1 MFKCCG
7 ISKPDPLNPP
17 HRGTLNVRT
26 EKTELLLVLFPMR
39 GDSERGFVC
48 FQQLLIKERKL
59 FFGRNC
65 MFNLT
70 TNANNKSDDTD
81 KDETDINYQNNNK
94 SNQNNE
100 INNDEANI
108 GIEKE
113 NEKVLKFI
121 DFKKKIKG
129 HHTIGK
135 ISSSSYYVE
144 EDARI
149 EFLAQELTKNEDITS
164 VGVVNK
170 KQELI
175 GIIVKKELF
184 DLLGRPYGRDVY
196 YYKTV
201 SLIVKEARM
210 FRFNENIYSVGDK
223 LAEELYQTETKY
235 YLLET
240 GDGKFAGA
248 FSTKDLLMYL
258 SEMSQ
263 RDIRFATDIQSRII
277 QEKNFENHRCKLFGA
292 SKMAKGV
299 GGDFYAVK
307 KYNDT
312 NWVITICDVSG
323 KGVPAAL
330 VTAVIGGIFGVY
342 DLNDGLKPFILKL
355 NKYLFDT
362 FQLQKYATGI
372 FIDFNETTGEATV
385 YDCGHG
391 HLYLFR
397 RSTFSKLKMKNGNLP
412 LGISM
417 DVNPVGNK
425 LKLKKGDLI
434 LSFTDGIDEQS
445 NAEGED
451 YGIKRMVP
459 IIAKNLNKGL
469 KAIKDEIFADV
480 KAFRKNQPQHDDMT
494 LIMMKYEG

>member
-1 MFKCCG
+1 M
-7 ISKPDPLNPP
+7 L
-17 HRGTLNVRT
+17 
-26 EKTELLLVLFPMR
+26 
-39 GDSERGFVC
+39 
-48 FQQLLIKERKL
+48 
-59 FFGRNC
+59 
-65 MFNLT
+65 NLT
-70 TNANNKSDDTD
+70 TNTNNKSDETD
-81 KDETDINYQNNNK
+81 KSETDINYQNNNIDI
-94 SNQNNE
+94 QNNE
-100 INNDEANI
+100 INYNDTHI
-108 GIEKE
+108 SIEK
-113 NEKVLKFI
+113 EKVLKFI
-121 DFKKKIKG
+121 DYNKKIKG
-129 HHTIGK
+129 YHTIGK

-170 KQELI
+170 KQKLI
-175 GIIVKKELF
+175 GIIVKRELF

-201 SLIVKEARM
+201 NLIVKKART

-223 LAEELYQTETKY
+223 LVKELYQPETKY

-277 QEKNFENHRCKLFGA
+277 QEKNFENNRCKLFGA
-292 SKMAKGV
+292 SKMAKGL
-299 GGDFYAVK
+299 GGDFYAVR
-307 KYNDT
+307 KYNET
-312 NWVITICDVSG
+312 NWIITICDVSG

-355 NKYLFDT
+355 NEYLFNT

-397 RSTFSKLKMKNGNLP
+397 KSTFSKLKMKNGNLP

-417 DVNPVGNK
+417 NIEPVGNK

-459 IIAKNLNKGL
+459 IVAKNLNKGL
-469 KAIKDEIFADV
+469 KVIKDEIFADV
-480 KAFRKNQPQHDDMT
+480 NAFRKNQPQHDDMT